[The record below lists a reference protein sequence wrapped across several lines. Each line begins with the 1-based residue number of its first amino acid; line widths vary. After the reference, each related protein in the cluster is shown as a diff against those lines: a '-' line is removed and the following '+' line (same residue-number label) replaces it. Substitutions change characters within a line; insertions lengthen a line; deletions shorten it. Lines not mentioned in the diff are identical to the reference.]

1 MPLTFRASAA
11 VAEKRRVVDPCIAA
25 RFSFMN
31 RKDRENGSIERKT
44 LPNRPILTRPTGLK
58 SPHYFEIQFA
68 PVWKMKD

>member
-1 MPLTFRASAA
+1 M
-11 VAEKRRVVDPCIAA
+11 K
-25 RFSFMN
+25 

-44 LPNRPILTRPTGLK
+44 PLNHPIPTRPTGLK